1 MKIALIT
8 DTHWGA
14 RGDNN
19 AFAEYFNQFYYDY
32 FFPYLKDNGIDT
44 IVHLGDICDRRKYIN
59 YVTARHLRKFVSAC
73 ADNELKLHVIIGN
86 HDTFYKNTN
95 DVNCMNELFEHSEH
109 KNKTL
114 FYYSDA
120 KTVNMDGLD
129 ISFLPWICAGNF
141 DDSMEYLENTKAQV
155 LFGHL
160 EIAGFEMYRGSV
172 SDHGFDSKLFDK
184 FDVVCS
190 GHFHHKSTR
199 GNINYLGAPYEI
211 TWLDW
216 NDDRGFH
223 VFDTDTRQL
232 TFIKNPYRMFHK
244 IYYDDLNKTL
254 DEITAIDTNAIR
266 GSYVKVVIRNKTNPY
281 WFDMFIDKIE
291 KSGVLD
297 LQVVEDNLNLQ
308 LEDDDDIASEA
319 EDTLTML
326 KKAAHQVGAN
336 WTDSKQNKLNNFLTD
351 LYGEALTLE

>member
-14 RGDNN
+14 RGDNI
-19 AFAEYFNQFYYDY
+19 AFAEYFNRFYYDY
-32 FFPYLKDNGIDT
+32 FFPYLKDNDIDT

-59 YVTARHLRKFVSAC
+59 YVTARHLRKFVDTC
-73 ADNELKLHVIIGN
+73 ADKDIKLHVIIGN

-95 DVNCMNELFEHSEH
+95 DVNCMTELFDHSEH
-109 KNKTL
+109 NGKTL
-114 FYYSDA
+114 FYYPDA
-120 KTVNMDGLD
+120 KNVNFDGLD
-129 ISFLPWICAGNF
+129 IALLPWVCAGNF
-141 DDSMEYLENTKAQV
+141 DDSMDFLEDTKSQV

-172 SDHGFDSKLFDK
+172 TDHGFDSKLFQK

-211 TWLDW
+211 TWSDW

-232 TFIKNPYRMFHK
+232 TFIANPYRMFHK
-244 IYYDDLNKTL
+244 LHYDDMTKTL
-254 DEITAIDTNAIR
+254 DDVLNIDTSAIS
-266 GSYVKVVIRNKTNPY
+266 GSYVKVIIHNKTNPY

-291 KSGVLD
+291 KSGVID

-308 LEDDDDIASEA
+308 LEDDEDIASEA

-326 KKAAHQVGAN
+326 KKAAVQAGSN
-336 WTDSKQNKLNNFLTD
+336 WTETKQNALNTFLSD
-351 LYGEALTLE
+351 LYSEALTVE